1 MTDRTQHGAWRIPLL
16 YALFAS
22 AWILVSDRLL
32 DALNANPLIVGELQ
46 TVKGWAFVAIT
57 AGLLYVLLRRESRR
71 VQRAKAALH
80 ESEERYRRSVETTE
94 EGIWMIDANDQT
106 TFVNQ
111 KMAGLLG
118 YSAAE
123 MIGAPLLAFM
133 DAEGQAISE
142 AALARRRQG
151 IREQLEAKFRRRD
164 GAALWALLATNP
176 VEDDEGRYAGALA
189 MVTDIT
195 ERKRAEEQ
203 LPQLLAREQAA
214 RAEVEAAWERL
225 ANVFEAIT
233 DAFVA
238 LDTEWRYTYV
248 NQRAGQIFGR
258 QPEDLI
264 GKHIW
269 TEFPEGVGQPFYKA
283 YYKAVEEQIPIQ
295 LEEYYSPYDRW
306 FENRIFP
313 SKDGLSI
320 FFQDITE

>member
-16 YALFAS
+16 YTLFAS
-22 AWILVSDRLL
+22 AWILASDRLL
-32 DALNANPLIVGELQ
+32 DMLNADPLIVGKLQ
-46 TVKGWAFVAIT
+46 TAKGWAFVAIT

-71 VQRAKAALH
+71 VQRSEAAMYK
-80 ESEERYRRSVETTE
+80 SEQRYRRIVETTE

-111 KMAGLLG
+111 KMADLLD

-123 MIGAPLLAFM
+123 MIGAPLRAFM
-133 DAEGQAISE
+133 DAEGQALAE
-142 AALARRRQG
+142 AGLARRRQG

-164 GAALWALLATNP
+164 GAALWALVATNP

-214 RAEVEAAWERL
+214 RAEIETARERL

-238 LDTEWRYTYV
+238 LDTDWRYTYV
-248 NQRAGQIFGR
+248 NQRAGHIFGR
-258 QPEDLI
+258 RPEDLI

-269 TEFPEGVGQPFYKA
+269 TEFPEGIGQPFYKA
-283 YYKAVEEQIPIQ
+283 YYK
-295 LEEYYSPYDRW
+295 
-306 FENRIFP
+306 
-313 SKDGLSI
+313 
-320 FFQDITE
+320 